1 MKIRACPMW
10 LGAYNV
16 GPQIK
21 IFKLNYPGS
30 KLEELPDE
38 FFLVDAWQSSILNFF
53 YELLSF
59 SFPEFGF
66 SYCFSVFT
74 TM

>member
-16 GPQIK
+16 GPQMK

-30 KLEELPDE
+30 KLAELPDE
-38 FFLVDAWQSSILNFF
+38 FFLAGVWQSSILNFF
-53 YELLSF
+53 LEIIIFFISRIWIVIMF
-59 SFPEFGF
+59 
-66 SYCFSVFT
+66 
-74 TM
+74 

>member
-30 KLEELPDE
+30 KLAELPDE
-38 FFLVDAWQSSILNFF
+38 LFSRGHMAKFNFVFFF
-53 YELLSF
+53 
-59 SFPEFGF
+59 
-66 SYCFSVFT
+66 
-74 TM
+74 